1 MAAGPSPTFPGARE
15 RMKARRSA
23 GSMRVTKSENR
34 TAGRSASTQRLHN
47 ISGNRAHQRKERN
60 IMRIG
65 ISVLTH
71 EGQNIWENGL
81 GQNVFFL
88 AQLLR
93 SLPVVTDVILLNC
106 GDQGALP
113 VEAEQAAFGLPLV
126 PMRAATDRIDV
137 AIEMGGGLDI
147 EWVDYLC
154 ALGKKVVFMCCG
166 QPYVGLIEPTVFRK
180 RGFFSRAQRCDEVWI
195 LPKDR
200 SLVPMLEALHR
211 CPAFEVP
218 YLWDPVFVERRAQV
232 VKDAGYRFG
241 YQPVEREM
249 EGDTPTP
256 RPLRVAVF
264 EPNISV
270 VKCFAIPA
278 LVCDTAFREQPAAIA
293 RLNLLNTVQM
303 REQVTFT
310 FLMRSLDLYKN
321 ERVNLDKRHDF
332 AGYMSQFADVVV
344 SHQWRNDQNFL
355 YLDTLYGGYPLVH
368 NSPWLKD
375 LGYYYEGS
383 DIPAG
388 AKQLLRIAHEH
399 DVDHANYLRRSRD
412 FIATL
417 SPLHAANRERYA
429 QRLLQMSAK
438 TAARAAAFAH

>member
-1 MAAGPSPTFPGARE
+1 MTHIRE
-15 RMKARRSA
+15 
-23 GSMRVTKSENR
+23 
-34 TAGRSASTQRLHN
+34 
-47 ISGNRAHQRKERN
+47 KERT

-71 EGQNIWENGL
+71 EGQSIWENGL

-93 SLPVVTDVILLNC
+93 ALPAVTDVILLNC
-106 GDQGALP
+106 GDQSALP
-113 VEAEQAAFGLPLV
+113 QEAEQAAFGLPLV

-147 EWVDYLC
+147 EWVDYLR

-166 QPYVGLIEPTVFRK
+166 QSYVSLIEPTVFKK

-200 SLVPMLEALHR
+200 SLAPMLEALHR
-211 CPAFEVP
+211 CPVFEVP
-218 YLWDPVFVERRAQV
+218 YLWDPIFIERRAQV
-232 VKDAGYRFG
+232 VKDAGFQFG
-241 YQPVEREM
+241 YQPAARET
-249 EGDTPTP
+249 EDGTP
-256 RPLRVAVF
+256 RALRVAVF

-278 LVCDTAFREQPAAIA
+278 LVCDTAFRMEPAAIA
-293 RLNLLNTVQM
+293 RLNLLNTAQM
-303 REQVTFT
+303 SEQMTFT
-310 FLMRSLDLYKN
+310 FLIRSLDLYRN
-321 ERVNLDKRHDF
+321 EKVQLDTRHDF

-344 SHQWRNDQNFL
+344 SHQWQNDQNFL
-355 YLDTLYGGYPLVH
+355 YLDALYGGYPLVH
-368 NSPWLKD
+368 NSPWLNEND
-375 LGYYYEGS
+375 VGYYYEGS

-388 AKQLLRIAHEH
+388 ARQLLHISHEH
-399 DVDHANYLRRSRD
+399 DAGHANYLRRSRE

-417 SPLHAANRERYA
+417 SPVHAANRERYA
-429 QRLLQMSAK
+429 QRLLHLNVKPAL
-438 TAARAAAFAH
+438 AAFAH

>member
-1 MAAGPSPTFPGARE
+1 
-15 RMKARRSA
+15 
-23 GSMRVTKSENR
+23 
-34 TAGRSASTQRLHN
+34 
-47 ISGNRAHQRKERN
+47 
-60 IMRIG
+60 MRIG

-93 SLPVVTDVILLNC
+93 ALPAVTDVILLNC
-106 GDQGALP
+106 GDQSALP
-113 VEAEQAAFGLPLV
+113 LEAEQAAFGFPLV

-137 AIEMGGGLDI
+137 AIEMGGGLDV
-147 EWVDYLC
+147 EWVDYLR
-154 ALGKKVVFMCCG
+154 ALGKKVVFICCG
-166 QPYVGLIEPTVFRK
+166 QPYVGLIESTVFKK

-200 SLVPMLEALHR
+200 ALAPMLEALHR
-211 CPAFEVP
+211 CPVFEVP
-218 YLWDPVFVERRAQV
+218 YLWDPVFLERRAQV
-232 VKDAGYRFG
+232 VKEAGLHFG
-241 YQPVEREM
+241 YKPAEHVAE
-249 EGDTPTP
+249 DSTP
-256 RPLRVAVF
+256 RALRVAVF

-278 LVCDTAFREQPAAIA
+278 LVCDTAFRMEPAAIA

-303 REQVTFT
+303 SEQMTFT
-310 FLMRSLDLYKN
+310 FLVRSLDLHKN
-321 ERVNLDKRHDF
+321 EKVHLDSRHDF

-344 SHQWRNDQNFL
+344 SHQWQNDQNFV
-355 YLDTLYGGYPLVH
+355 YLDALYGGYPLVH

-375 LGYYYEGS
+375 IGYYYEGS

-399 DVDHANYLRRSRD
+399 DADHTNYLRRSRD

-417 SPLHAANRERYA
+417 SSLHAANRECYA
-429 QRLLQMSAK
+429 RRVLQLSAK
-438 TAARAAAFAH
+438 PARATAFAY

>member
-1 MAAGPSPTFPGARE
+1 
-15 RMKARRSA
+15 
-23 GSMRVTKSENR
+23 
-34 TAGRSASTQRLHN
+34 
-47 ISGNRAHQRKERN
+47 
-60 IMRIG
+60 MRIG
-65 ISVLTH
+65 ISILTH

-93 SLPVVTDVILLNC
+93 ALPAVSDVILLNC
-106 GDQGALP
+106 GDQRALP
-113 VEAEQAAFGLPLV
+113 SEAEQAAFGLPLV

-147 EWVDYLC
+147 EWVDYLR

-166 QPYVGLIEPTVFRK
+166 QPYVGLIEPTVFKK

-200 SLVPMLEALHR
+200 ALASMLEALHR
-211 CPAFEVP
+211 CPVFEVP
-218 YLWDPVFVERRAQV
+218 YLWDPVFLEQRAQV
-232 VKDAGYRFG
+232 VKEAGFQFG
-241 YQPVEREM
+241 YQPGERKPEH
-249 EGDTPTP
+249 DAP
-256 RPLRVAVF
+256 RALRVAVF

-278 LVCDTAFREQPAAIA
+278 LVCDTAFRMEPEAIA

-303 REQVTFT
+303 REHMTFT
-310 FLMRSLDLYKN
+310 FLLRSLDLYRNDK
-321 ERVNLDKRHDF
+321 VHLDSRHDF

-344 SHQWRNDQNFL
+344 SHQWQNDQNFV
-355 YLDTLYGGYPLVH
+355 YLDALYGGYPLVH
-368 NSPWLKD
+368 NSAWLKD
-375 LGYYYEGS
+375 MGYYYEGS
-383 DIPAG
+383 DIAAG

-399 DVDHANYLRRSRD
+399 DASHDGHMRRARD

-429 QRLLQMSAK
+429 QRLLQLSAK
-438 TAARAAAFAH
+438 PARAAALVH